1 MARRKGGL
9 LLLAGAVCLLA
20 ALGLTGW
27 NLYEQTRAG
36 ETAQAAAEQL
46 VEKLVETPEEPEKP
60 EEPDPNRPMPVVEVD
75 GLAYIGLL
83 EIPALERTLPV
94 LSEWSEAN
102 AKTAPCR
109 YQGSL
114 YQGDL
119 IIAGHNYRSHFGP
132 LQRLAPGDFVYFTD
146 GEGEK
151 YTFVVDTLETVPGT
165 DFEGMESGEWDLTLF
180 TCTWGGQSRLAV
192 RCLEADSGQV
202 EAG

>member
-1 MARRKGGL
+1 MTRRKGGL

-27 NLYEQTRAG
+27 NLYEQARAG

-46 VEKLVETPEEPEKP
+46 VEKLVETPEEPEEP

-75 GLAYIGLL
+75 GLTYIGLL

-119 IIAGHNYRSHFGP
+119 IIAGHNYRSHFAH
-132 LQRLAPGDFVYFTD
+132 LNQLAAGAEVRFRDLDGNVWTYTVAGTEIIDGNDVERMEAGD
-146 GEGEK
+146 
-151 YTFVVDTLETVPGT
+151 
-165 DFEGMESGEWDLTLF
+165 WDLTLF
-180 TCTWGGQSRLAV
+180 TCTYGGQERFTV
-192 RCLEADSGQV
+192 RCALA
-202 EAG
+202 AGL